1 MESFWSSMQI
11 ELLDRQ
17 TWNTRVELAN
27 AIFEY
32 IEIWHNR
39 ARRHSSIGH
48 LTPIDFELQSE
59 THAIPARTTHLIRQP
74 NPGQVRDIN
83 QAWPVPSTGLD
94 PMSALS
100 AQECIAPKVKTNRY

>member
-1 MESFWSSMQI
+1 MQI

-17 TWNTRVELAN
+17 SWNTRVELAN

-39 ARRHSSIGH
+39 ARRHSSIGY

-59 THAIPARTTHLIRQP
+59 MHATTARTTHLI
-74 NPGQVRDIN
+74 
-83 QAWPVPSTGLD
+83 
-94 PMSALS
+94 
-100 AQECIAPKVKTNRY
+100 K